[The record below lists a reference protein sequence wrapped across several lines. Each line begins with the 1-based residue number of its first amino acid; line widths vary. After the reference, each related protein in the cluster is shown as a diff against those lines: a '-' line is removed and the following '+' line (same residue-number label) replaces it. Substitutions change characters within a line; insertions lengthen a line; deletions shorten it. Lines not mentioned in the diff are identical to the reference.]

1 MAGARKPSGA
11 LRPGDVLSPSPLYR
25 VIPLGVLSLAS
36 YGLMAI
42 GLAAPLLGLLKDPDL
57 VLSSFDAEGLKVWA
71 ICIAAW
77 LGLLALNLGVGA
89 VMSRRRIVIGT
100 GHVTVQNALGGEK
113 QVQAR
118 EVAHIQTVY
127 SVAGLMQGT
136 IRLKY
141 RDGSRASLDGS
152 GFDSNDLGRVA
163 TYIAK
168 LR

>member
-1 MAGARKPSGA
+1 MPAARKPSGA
-11 LRPGDVLSPSPLYR
+11 LRPGDVLTPSPLYR
-25 VIPLGVLSLAS
+25 FIPLGVLSLAS

-42 GLAAPLLGLLKDPDL
+42 ALAAPVLGLLKDPDL
-57 VLSSFDAEGLKVWA
+57 VLASFDAEGLKVWA

-77 LGLLALNLGVGA
+77 LALLALNLGVGA

-100 GHVTVQNALGGEK
+100 GHITVQNALGGEK

-118 EVAHIQTVY
+118 EATEIHTTY

-152 GFDSNDLGRVA
+152 GFDSHDLARVA
-163 TYIAK
+163 AYIAK